1 MSDRRLVVGLGNPG
15 FEYAL
20 TRHNV
25 GFMVLDELA
34 EALGVSLSVE
44 HPLGLW
50 SPPALKGTGQVVLL
64 KPMTYMNLSGKAVSF
79 LARRMGLA
87 PSQVLV
93 VYDDMSL
100 PFGRL
105 RLRGSGSAGGHRG
118 MASVIGALGTPE
130 VPRLRVGI
138 GSPPPGVDASTY
150 VLSSFS
156 EEEME
161 ALPEVLERACRAVEL
176 WLEES
181 LDKAMSL
188 VNGR

>member
-1 MSDRRLVVGLGNPG
+1 MSDQRLVVGLGNPG
-15 FEYAL
+15 FEYAF

-25 GFMVLDELA
+25 GFMVVDELA
-34 EALGVSLSVE
+34 EALGVSFSVE

-50 SPPALKGTGQVVLL
+50 SPPAPKGNWQVVLL

-79 LARRMGLA
+79 LARRMGIV

-93 VYDDMSL
+93 IYDDMSL

-118 MASVIGALGTPE
+118 MASVIGALGTLD

-138 GSPPPGVDASTY
+138 GSPPPGVDASAY
-150 VLSSFS
+150 VLSPFS
-156 EEEME
+156 EEEKE
-161 ALPEVLERACRAVEL
+161 ALPEILGRACRAVEL
-176 WLEES
+176 WLDES
-181 LDKAMSL
+181 LDKAMTL